1 MIKSGFSSK
10 ALTQCVCKT
19 DYFTHF
25 LSIIVRYLLVLW
37 KRPNVIIRYTYSSKK
52 GYTNKIGIQGNE
64 ASLFFKSENP
74 NL

>member
-1 MIKSGFSSK
+1 MIKSGFSLK

-25 LSIIVRYLLVLW
+25 LSIVRYLLVLW
-37 KRPNVIIRYTYSSKK
+37 KRSYVTIIYTYSSNK
-52 GYTNKIGIQGNE
+52 GYKNKIGFQGNE

>member
-1 MIKSGFSSK
+1 MIKSGFSPK

-25 LSIIVRYLLVLW
+25 FSIVRYLLVLW
-37 KRPNVIIRYTYSSKK
+37 KRSDVLILQKRAIRIRLGSKAMK
-52 GYTNKIGIQGNE
+52 PAY
-64 ASLFFKSENP
+64 FFKYENP